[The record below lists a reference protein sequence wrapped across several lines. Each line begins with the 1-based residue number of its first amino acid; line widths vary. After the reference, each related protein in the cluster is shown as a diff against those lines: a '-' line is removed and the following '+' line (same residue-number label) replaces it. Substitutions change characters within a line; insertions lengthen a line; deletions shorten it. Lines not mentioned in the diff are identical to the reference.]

1 MNSTAAALALT
12 LAPAM
17 AILGVLVT
25 TPASWAQ
32 DPTAHM
38 GTLTCVLSPASREP
52 FGIERELSCDFEPF
66 NGPRANLR
74 GVVKRIGASVP
85 DKGQIVMV
93 WTVFGPSI
101 NTPAGHL
108 EGSYV
113 GSLGGQPEDGLI
125 GGVESSIRL
134 KPLTAAPEFVN
145 AVLSILELELTVMK
159 A

>member
-1 MNSTAAALALT
+1 VLALA
-12 LAPAM
+12 
-17 AILGVLVT
+17 IFGVVIT
-25 TPASWAQ
+25 TPASRAQ
-32 DPTAHM
+32 APTSHM
-38 GTLTCVLSPASREP
+38 GTLTCVLSPASEEP
-52 FGIERELSCDFEPF
+52 FGIEQELSCGFEPF
-66 NGPRANLR
+66 KGPRAKLR
-74 GVVKRIGASVP
+74 GIVKRIGASVP
-85 DKGQIVMV
+85 DPGQIVMV

-101 NTPAGHL
+101 DTPAGHL
-108 EGSYV
+108 EGSYI